1 MTDVFSSLEAVKSF
15 LNEQVEADVPAHL
28 RGDVRAAAKLLGDV
42 AAEFDA
48 LPCLLYAEGLAML
61 ALQEEALAYVEPP
74 RRDVARVDSLRRQ
87 LALPLGS
94 VRELQ
99 KLHDELKSEA
109 EAVLVGLQ
117 ADLRREDLS
126 ADLRA
131 RATELVARYYRHF
144 AAQADARLPWQSVF
158 EAGRWGV
165 GSKAAPGAAA
175 RERHE

>member
-1 MTDVFSSLEAVKSF
+1 MIDVFSSLEAVKSF
-15 LNEQVEADVPAHL
+15 LNEQVETHVPAHL
-28 RGDVRAAAKLLGDV
+28 RGDVRAAAKLLGAV

-48 LPCLLYAEGLAML
+48 LPCLLYAEGVAML
-61 ALQEEALAYVEPP
+61 ALQEEALAYVEPA
-74 RRDVARVDSLRRQ
+74 RRDLARVDSLRRQ

-109 EAVLVGLQ
+109 EICLVGLQ
-117 ADLRREDLS
+117 ATLRRGDLS
-126 ADLRA
+126 ADRRA
-131 RATELVARYYRHF
+131 RTTELVARYYRHF

-158 EAGRWGV
+158 EADRWGV
-165 GSKAAPGAAA
+165 GTRAGAGAAA